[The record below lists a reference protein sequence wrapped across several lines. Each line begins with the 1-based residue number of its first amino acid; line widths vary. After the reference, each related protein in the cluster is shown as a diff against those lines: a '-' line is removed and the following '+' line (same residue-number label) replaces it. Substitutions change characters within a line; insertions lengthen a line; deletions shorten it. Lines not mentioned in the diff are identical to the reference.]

1 MLSYVPAQGV
11 GVGAHHTAELSQG
24 LVVLPLHGGEHRIP
38 FFSVPA
44 FSTHCAHQRGSVGDA
59 VCQGHRAPHGRGRNS
74 ERGYC

>member
-24 LVVLPLHGGEHRIP
+24 LEVPPLHGAEHRIP

-44 FSTHCAHQRGSVGDA
+44 FSTHGAHQRGFVGDA